1 MINTTI
7 INFRKNTETLLS
19 DLGSIDCAIN
29 RSIFTTDQ
37 GHNNQP
43 F

>member
-1 MINTTI
+1 MINI
-7 INFRKNTETLLS
+7 KVINFCQNTETSLS